1 MKRDDYDPWQDD
13 LLPHVAPW
21 EVSGEI
27 QEFDRLSPDKLMRDA
42 GLSLESY
49 LHNAC
54 LTVDRKFGVGS
65 AQRMPE
71 VVASLVN
78 AQATE
83 VAAMVSAGAA
93 QWAARRLA
101 TAMED

>member
-1 MKRDDYDPWQDD
+1 MKRDAYDPWQDD

-27 QEFDRLSPDKLMRDA
+27 QEFDRLSPDKVMRDA

-54 LTVDRKFGVGS
+54 LTVDRKFGAGA

-71 VVASLVN
+71 VVASLVS

-83 VAAMVSAGAA
+83 VAAMVNAGAT
-93 QWAARRLA
+93 QWAALRS
-101 TAMED
+101 TPAMED